1 MHKVFAKIY
10 LGEFDTQFTVVR
22 LIKLHVLIA
31 GILLI
36 LVSLLASAIVKSSG
50 IPKMTIYKAESNLGW
65 LLIIPL
71 FFGQIISSFIIKR
84 ENKWTPRFILTQ
96 LLTRLMRKMCLFLP
110 ESFLTRR
117 NVSI

>member
-36 LVSLLASAIVKSSG
+36 LVSLLASAIVKSSF
-50 IPKMTIYKAESNLGW
+50 KK
-65 LLIIPL
+65 
-71 FFGQIISSFIIKR
+71 
-84 ENKWTPRFILTQ
+84 
-96 LLTRLMRKMCLFLP
+96 
-110 ESFLTRR
+110 
-117 NVSI
+117 

>member
-1 MHKVFAKIY
+1 MFLKKIKFMHKVFAKIY
-10 LGEFDTQFTVVR
+10 LGEFDTQFTAVR

-50 IPKMTIYKAESNLGW
+50 IPKMAIYKAESNLGW

-71 FFGQIISSFIIKR
+71 FFTSLIFDVAR
-84 ENKWTPRFILTQ
+84 EWAIRIASGY
-96 LLTRLMRKMCLFLP
+96 R
-110 ESFLTRR
+110 
-117 NVSI
+117 